1 MNTPHILLESHLQ
14 GMSLYMNVFFIVLDL
29 NFCEE
34 TDKQVKGFPVC
45 ICPLNGLFSW
55 PSFFFTFLC
64 FFFCN
69 WIACRSL
76 EADIETNTLYHE
88 YLRYTSVTQLSFTLF
103 IYCNPSLSS
112 DMLLGIEFLKL
123 CFLFCSAPYMVI
135 HWKILKKKTEQQRGY
150 VSYYFVYKNTLAW

>member
-1 MNTPHILLESHLQ
+1 MHLSIEWTLLLAFI
-14 GMSLYMNVFFIVLDL
+14 SLH
-29 NFCEE
+29 
-34 TDKQVKGFPVC
+34 
-45 ICPLNGLFSW
+45 FS
-55 PSFFFTFLC
+55 LV
-64 FFFCN
+64 FFCN

-76 EADIETNTLYHE
+76 EADIETNILYHE